1 MQLRYIT
8 CSDIRENASVDKVI
22 ELLQISSKVEI
33 GIQAHRPTMNK
44 GMPRHMWLENLL
56 SLSDCFSQPLNIA
69 IHINHAW
76 CSDFCDGIIPE
87 ELQELLDRKHKGTG
101 KPIIKRWQ
109 LNLGDATSIPCADKT
124 SKIIK
129 NYRQN
134 EFVFPYN
141 NNKKLQEFISRLDS
155 KGVNFSLLYDSSYGA
170 GISPESWNSPVYMN
184 HAQGY
189 AGGLCGEN
197 IKKNLTEISKVVPK
211 YYETWIDAEGKLMKP
226 GTRLFDFKRAENY
239 ITKALN
245 WEYKQR

>member
-141 NNKKLQEFISRLDS
+141 NNKKLQEFISRLDR

-184 HAQGY
+184 HPQGY
-189 AGGLCGEN
+189 AGGLSPEN
-197 IKKNLTEISKVVPK
+197 VSENLDKIAKVAGSR
-211 YYETWIDAEGKLMKP
+211 TDIWIDAEGKLKIP
-226 GTRLFDFKRAENY
+226 GTKTFDIQRAKQY
-239 ITKALN
+239 INAALN
-245 WEYKQR
+245 WQKTK

>member
-87 ELQELLDRKHKGTG
+87 KLQELLDRKHKGTG

-141 NNKKLQEFISRLDS
+141 NNKKLQEFISRLDR

-189 AGGLCGEN
+189 AGGLSPEN
-197 IKKNLTEISKVVPK
+197 VSENLDKIAKVAGSR
-211 YYETWIDAEGKLMKP
+211 TDIWIDAEGKLKIP
-226 GTRLFDFKRAENY
+226 GTKTFDIQRAKQY
-239 ITKALN
+239 INAALN
-245 WEYKQR
+245 WQKTK

>member
-184 HAQGY
+184 HPQGY
-189 AGGLCGEN
+189 AGGLSPEN
-197 IKKNLTEISKVVPK
+197 VSENLDKIAKVAGSR
-211 YYETWIDAEGKLMKP
+211 TDIWIDAEGKLKIP
-226 GTRLFDFKRAENY
+226 GTKTFDIQRAKQY
-239 ITKALN
+239 INAALN
-245 WEYKQR
+245 WQKTK

>member
-87 ELQELLDRKHKGTG
+87 ELQELLDRKHEGTG

-184 HAQGY
+184 HPQGY
-189 AGGLCGEN
+189 AGGLSPEN
-197 IKKNLTEISKVVPK
+197 VSENLDKIAKVAGSR
-211 YYETWIDAEGKLMKP
+211 TDIWIDAEGKLKIP
-226 GTRLFDFKRAENY
+226 GTKTFDIQRAKQY
-239 ITKALN
+239 INAALN
-245 WEYKQR
+245 WQKTK